1 MTEVVLSSTNR
12 TTSLTVLDKYKDI
25 SFQRRTCCM
34 ICENS
39 LTQRTIVLPKLPLTE
54 IYIDWK
60 TEDDNIGLVDQ
71 EFYVC
76 SKCNHGQLL
85 NVLDQQLLYSN
96 LYFTRTTTSTSSCFS
111 LDVFYEFIL
120 KYLPAEKSI
129 IAEIGCNDTYF
140 LNKLAPKA
148 LKIFGVDPILVDAS
162 IPSNPDIILIPDYIE
177 NVDRSVFGGKLDV
190 VVSSHTLEHIV
201 DPMLQ
206 IKKLMQCGHCDTL
219 YFFQFPGLDG
229 LLTDGRFDQIFH
241 QHINYFSVHS
251 LEYMLT
257 KLGAEIIDLSINP
270 FHWNS
275 IMVCFKKSSGKP
287 FTEGIF
293 KSNIEYHMI
302 QKQFHHFLDE
312 MRVVSDKINFYAT
325 FEKLYGYGAALML
338 PILNYHLK
346 DALNRIECIIDSDPN
361 KIGKYYINFPKQIM
375 SEDIIS
381 RWDDKTVIV
390 TAISTLTSLRG
401 IVSNL
406 INKKVPRLIK
416 PLHFV

>member
-1 MTEVVLSSTNR
+1 MTEVVLRSTNK
-12 TTSLTVLDKYKDI
+12 TTLSTNIDKYKDI

-34 ICENS
+34 ICGNP
-39 LTQRTIVLPKLPLTE
+39 LTQKIFSLPNLPLTE
-54 IYIDWK
+54 IYVDWK
-60 TEDDNIGLVDQ
+60 IEDCNIGLVDQ

-76 SKCNHGQLL
+76 EKCNHGQLL

-96 LYFTRTTTSTSSCFS
+96 LYFTRTATSASSCSS

-120 KYLPAEKSI
+120 KYLPVERSI

-148 LKIFGVDPILVDAS
+148 LKIFGVDPILVDVS
-162 IPSNPDIILIPDYIE
+162 MPENPDIILIPDYIE
-177 NVDRSVFGGKLDV
+177 NVDRSVFEGKLDV

-206 IKKLMQCGHCDTL
+206 IKKLMQCGHRDTL

-229 LLTDGRFDQIFH
+229 LLQDGRFDQIFH
-241 QHINYFSVHS
+241 QHINYFSVYS

-257 KLGAEIIDLSINP
+257 KLGAEIIDLLVNP

-275 IMVCFKKSSGKP
+275 IMVCFKKNFGKL
-287 FTEGIF
+287 FNGKIS
-293 KSNIEYHMI
+293 KSNIKYHML
-302 QKQFHHFLDE
+302 QKQFHNFLDE
-312 MRVVSDKINFYAT
+312 MRIVSDKINFYAT
-325 FEKLYGYGAALML
+325 SEKIYGYGAALML

-346 DALNRIECIIDSDPN
+346 GALNRIECIIDSDPN
-361 KIGKYYINFPKQIM
+361 KIGKYYINFPKQIL

-390 TAISTLTSLRG
+390 TAISTLTSSRS

-406 INKKVPRLIK
+406 INKKVPRLIQ